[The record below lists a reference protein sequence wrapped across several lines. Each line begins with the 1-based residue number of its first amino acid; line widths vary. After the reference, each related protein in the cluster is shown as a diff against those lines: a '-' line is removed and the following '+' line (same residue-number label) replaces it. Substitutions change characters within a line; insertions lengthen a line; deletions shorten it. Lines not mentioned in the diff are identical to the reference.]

1 MTPDIG
7 LRIQSERSLP
17 RRLEPVRFGLPL
29 PSAAVPEGTSLALV
43 DARGAAVPAAIRAT
57 ERWRDGSARW
67 LLVDAAMTTGADV
80 SLEGYRLVHAAAASS
95 DGVASRLSMATTGE
109 LVTVTGSASRFE
121 IAQRG
126 EFSLVHDS
134 NIRLS
139 LRCTPATGQPLT
151 GQVTQVTT
159 RPGTLRGE
167 VVVSGSFV
175 ERPALQFSIGCTFF
189 AGLGTVAVD
198 VTILNSGRAE
208 HPGGHWELGDR
219 GSILLRELEL
229 IVSFPRPAS
238 AFQISLEER
247 SALEPADIPID
258 IYQESSGGERW
269 NFGTHR
275 DRNDAVP
282 MQHRGYRLRTGD
294 DERTGLRATPIVTC
308 QAGIPFAVTVPRF
321 WQEFP
326 RDIRATADGM
336 TIGLLPG
343 RFPSAHELQGGERK
357 AHSCV
362 LSFGPD
368 PVTDI
373 PLDWCRSPLLVSTS
387 PEHYA
392 AAEPVSCLKPA
403 EDCDARYNELV
414 RSAVSGGHSFF
425 AKREKADEFGWR
437 HFGDLYADHEAVRQP
452 PDQPLASH
460 YNNQYDGIAGLAIQF
475 MRFGD
480 APWWRLCDDLARH
493 VADIDLY
500 HTQEDKAGYNGGLFW
515 HTYHYVDAGRS
526 THRCYSKSTAPNG
539 GGPSNEHNYTTG
551 LMFHYLL
558 TGHEPSRDAVI
569 QLANWVVAMDDGQLT
584 PLRWLTGQ
592 ATGFASATVSTS
604 YQGPGRGAA
613 NSVNALLDAHR
624 LTGEKRYLDAA
635 EKIIRR
641 CIHPRDDVAGRDLL
655 DTERRWSYTV
665 FLQLLG
671 KFLDYKLTLG
681 EADEMYAY
689 AQTSLVRY
697 AAWMAEHEY
706 PYLQHPEKLEF
717 PTETWAAQD
726 LRKSEVFR
734 IAARH
739 NPAMRER
746 FVERSRFFYETSI
759 STLAAAPTRTLTRPM
774 VLMFSNGYQ
783 QAMVG
788 DGSRPPVVDWTGT
801 SVPAVFVPQKVIARN
816 RLAAIAIAGA
826 AGVVAAI
833 VMWVM

>member
-1 MTPDIG
+1 VTSDIG
-7 LRIQSERSLP
+7 LRIQTERSVP

-29 PSAAVPEGTSLALV
+29 ASAAVPEGTSLALV
-43 DARGAAVPAAIRAT
+43 DARGTAVPAEIRAT

-67 LLVDAAMTTGADV
+67 LLIDAAITTGADV
-80 SLEGYRLVHAAAASS
+80 SLEGYRLVHAAEPPES
-95 DGVASRLSMATTGE
+95 ASRLSMATTGD
-109 LVTVTGSASRFE
+109 LVTVTSGASHFE

-134 NIRLS
+134 GIGLS
-139 LRCTPATGQPLT
+139 LRCAPATGQPLT
-151 GQVTQVTT
+151 SGVRHVTT
-159 RPGTLRGE
+159 KPGPLRGE
-167 VVVSGSFV
+167 VVVSGRFV
-175 ERPALQFSIGCTFF
+175 ERPSLQFSVRCTFF
-189 AGLGTVAVD
+189 ADLAAVAID

-208 HPGGHWELGDR
+208 HPGGHWELGDG
-219 GSILLRELEL
+219 GSILLRELAL
-229 IVSFPRPAS
+229 NVSFPQPAD
-238 AFQISLEER
+238 AFRISPER
-247 SALEPADIPID
+247 NSPLEPADLPIE

-269 NFGTHR
+269 NSGTHR
-275 DRNDAVP
+275 DRTGAVP
-282 MQHRGYRLRTGD
+282 MQHKGYRLSTGSG
-294 DERTGLRATPIVTC
+294 ERTGLRATPIVTC

-336 TIGLLPG
+336 TIGLLSG

-362 LSFGPD
+362 MSFGPD
-368 PVTDI
+368 PVTGI
-373 PLDWCRSPLLVSTS
+373 PLDWCRSPLLVSAS
-387 PEHYA
+387 PGHYS
-392 AAEPVSCLKPA
+392 AAESVSYLRPA
-403 EDCDARYNELV
+403 EDCDRRYNELV
-414 RSAVSGGHSFF
+414 RAAVAGSKSFF
-425 AKREKADEFGWR
+425 AKRETADEFGWR

-460 YNNQYDGIAGLAIQF
+460 YNNQYDGIAGLAVQF

-480 APWWRLCDDLARH
+480 SAWWHLCDDLARH

-551 LMFHYLL
+551 LMLHYLL

-569 QLANWVVAMDDGQLT
+569 QLADWVVAMDDGQLT

-624 LTGEKRYLDAA
+624 LSGERRYLDAA
-635 EKIIRR
+635 EEIIRR

-671 KFLDYKLTLG
+671 KFLEYKLTLG

-706 PYLQHPEKLEF
+706 PYLQRPEKLEF

-739 NPAMRER
+739 NDEMRER

-759 STLAAAPTRTLTRPM
+759 TTLEAAPTRTLTRPL
-774 VLMFSNGYQ
+774 VLMLSNGYQ
-783 QAMVG
+783 QDMVD
-788 DGSRPPVVDWTGT
+788 DGSRPPVVAWTGT

-816 RLAAIAIAGA
+816 RLVAMAIAGA

-833 VMWVM
+833 VMWVT